1 MTVLARLGDLG
12 IVPVVEVPSLDRAV
26 PLGRALLAARLPCA
40 EITFRTAVAADA
52 IRALRDACPDL
63 LVGAGTILT
72 VDQADAAVA
81 AGASFLVAPG
91 FNPRVVDHARGR
103 DVPMVPGVCT
113 PSEIEGALASHV
125 EFMKFFP
132 AEVAGGVAFLKA
144 IAAVYPTVRFVPTG
158 GIGPLNLA
166 DYLALPNVLA
176 CGGSWMVKKDLIA
189 SGDFAAIERLATE
202 AVRLARSV
210 RPGPAGT
217 PTDDGKPA
225 GGANDAI

>member
-1 MTVLARLGDLG
+1 MTVLPRLGDLG
-12 IVPVVEVPSLDRAV
+12 IVPVVEIPSVDRAV
-26 PLGRALLAARLPCA
+26 PLGRALLAAGLPCA
-40 EITFRTAVAADA
+40 EITFRTAAAADA
-52 IRALRDACPDL
+52 ISALRDACPNL

-217 PTDDGKPA
+217 PTDDRKPA
-225 GGANDAI
+225 GGAHDAI